1 MKFGKTSQYL
11 SSGGGTSMDRDTEH
25 PITRRLRITTQPK
38 HNNLMERV
46 LQRDNMFQAL
56 GRVRRN
62 KGAAGP
68 DGMSVDELSN
78 YLREEWLRIK
88 DELQRGEYEPGG
100 VRIVEIPKPKGGVR
114 MISIPNVID
123 RLIQQAIAQVLTPI
137 FDPTFS
143 AHSYGFRPKR
153 SAGQAVLSAQQFM
166 TEGRRWVVDIDL
178 EKFFDR
184 INHDILMSRVARRI
198 DDKRLLQ
205 LIRRYLKAGMMRG
218 GLVSVRAEGAPQGG
232 PLSPIL
238 SNIML
243 DDLDRE
249 LEKRGHAFCRYA
261 DDCNIYVFSRRAGE
275 RVMDSI
281 TEFLEKRLKLRVN
294 GEKSAVDRP
303 WKRAFLGY
311 TVTMNKRP
319 RLKPSPASIK
329 RLKQKIRVFTKRGR
343 GQALERTAE
352 RISRYLKGWANYFR
366 LCEVKKTLIEVDQWI
381 RHRLRTIAWR
391 QWKVPK
397 TRYKRLV
404 ALGVDAERAKKAT
417 ATGRGPWWNGS
428 ASHMHVAYR
437 NKDLRVLGLISL
449 LDHIIK

>member
-1 MKFGKTSQYL
+1 M
-11 SSGGGTSMDRDTEH
+11 
-25 PITRRLRITTQPK
+25 
-38 HNNLMERV
+38 
-46 LQRDNMFQAL
+46 
-56 GRVRRN
+56 
-62 KGAAGP
+62 
-68 DGMSVDELSN
+68 
-78 YLREEWLRIK
+78 
-88 DELQRGEYEPGG
+88 
-100 VRIVEIPKPKGGVR
+100 
-114 MISIPNVID
+114 
-123 RLIQQAIAQVLTPI
+123 
-137 FDPTFS
+137 
-143 AHSYGFRPKR
+143 
-153 SAGQAVLSAQQFM
+153 
-166 TEGRRWVVDIDL
+166 VDIDL

-198 DDKRLLQ
+198 DDKVLLL
-205 LIRRYLKAGMMRG
+205 LIRRYIKAGRMRG
-218 GLVSVRAEGAPQGG
+218 GLVSIRTEGAPQGG

-238 SNIML
+238 SNVML

-428 ASHMHVAYR
+428 ASHMHAAYR
-437 NKDLRVLGLISL
+437 NKDLRALGLISL
-449 LDHIIK
+449 FDHIIK